1 MRGARH
7 VPAGVAAAAAALAA
21 VTLAAGCSASSGES
35 PAGQVPAYAP
45 SAKPSPGSGG
55 ASAAPSAAAA
65 AAEVSAQD
73 RSWLAE
79 AHQGDLAETEAGDNA
94 AKGRATSPAVQS
106 VGAMLASDHTA
117 FDEKIIATASALHI
131 PLPDYL
137 SLDDAE
143 ASDRLSTETGS
154 VYDHDF
160 TSSMITSHQKMIRD
174 TQFEISHGSSPE
186 VTGLARQA
194 LPVLRKHLAALQSV
208 AAAP

>member
-1 MRGARH
+1 MKGARH

-45 SAKPSPGSGG
+45 SAKPSPGG
-55 ASAAPSAAAA
+55 ASTAPSAAAA
-65 AAEVSAQD
+65 AADVSSQD
-73 RSWLAE
+73 RHWLAE
-79 AHQGDLAETEAGDNA
+79 AHQADLAETEAGDNA

-106 VGAMLASDHTA
+106 AGAMLASDHTA
-117 FDEKIIATASALHI
+117 LDEKITATASALHI

-143 ASDRLSTETGS
+143 AADRLSTETGS

-160 TSSMITSHQKMIRD
+160 TSSMMTSHQKMIRD

-194 LPVLRKHLAALQSV
+194 LPVLRKHLAALQSA